1 MNPLVLRVSSR
12 ERAEISGAAYAGNC
26 SCLRAVFSA
35 FMHFEKVNYQP
46 EKEETIHGHQSGGD
60 INYC

>member
-1 MNPLVLRVSSR
+1 MKSREKLQRKTVEPPVGVCLNPLVLRVSSR

-35 FMHFEKVNYQP
+35 FMHFKKVN
-46 EKEETIHGHQSGGD
+46 H
-60 INYC
+60 